1 MTELT
6 GVEVATVD
14 QDPKNRQPMMPG
26 QATDLD
32 ERYSQM
38 AMTPETFQRS
48 RQVLIQFIADNL
60 VEATYDKNG
69 YPIQVNDYYVVP
81 GSDKKALSRKGA
93 DSLSDLY
100 KYKILHMDEVRS
112 TVEKDFCSITYK
124 CALHR
129 SGVIVAERDA
139 TASSAEKAMQ
149 RSAKKYTLSG
159 KKEPDW
165 RSAEN
170 DIRAKAQK
178 RAFVQAVIHACNAS
192 DILAAADDPSSHGV
206 EDVEYEDVT
215 DRPDPKPESNGGP
228 TVEQLKRAT
237 KLLAHKV
244 VSLEER
250 EKFADWMNKP
260 SCTKERMEEQLALLE
275 DRIHAADEE
284 KGPIQ

>member
-1 MTELT
+1 MTEPT

-14 QDPKNRQPMMPG
+14 QDPRKRHPMMPG
-26 QATDLD
+26 QSTDLE
-32 ERYSQM
+32 ERYSQV
-38 AMTPETFQRS
+38 AMTPETFQRA

-60 VEATYDKNG
+60 VEATYDKGG
-69 YPIQVNDYYVVP
+69 YPEQVNDYYVVP

-112 TVEKDFCSITYK
+112 TVEKDYCSITYK
-124 CALHR
+124 CTLHR

-139 TASSAEKAMQ
+139 TASSAEKAIQ

-159 KKEPDW
+159 KKDPDW

-178 RAFVQAVIHACNAS
+178 RAFVQAVIHACNAT
-192 DILAAADDPSSHGV
+192 DILAAADDPSSHHV
-206 EDVEYEDVT
+206 EDAEFEDVT
-215 DRPDPKPESNGGP
+215 ESPKPASNGGP

-237 KLLAHKV
+237 KLLTHRS
-244 VSLEER
+244 VSPEER
-250 EKFADWMNKP
+250 EKFADWINKP
-260 SCTKERMEEQLALLE
+260 TCTKDWMEEQLALLE
-275 DRIHAADEE
+275 DRIHAHDEAA
-284 KGPIQ
+284 GPIT